1 MGTTPPSKARQELRA
16 FAPELIALTDE
27 VVFGRVWER
36 DELSPRDRS
45 LITVAALVTLGRE
58 EQLKSHV
65 RRALDNGVTQEELVE
80 IATHLAFYAGWPA
93 AMSAAMVMKSIVEA
107 ADGEGQASDATKG
120 A

>member
-1 MGTTPPSKARQELRA
+1 MGTTPPSRARQELRA

-27 VVFGRVWER
+27 VVFGRVWAR

-93 AMSAAMVMKSIVEA
+93 AMSAAMVMKSIID
-107 ADGEGQASDATKG
+107 DGGGDDVASDASKR

>member
-1 MGTTPPSKARQELRA
+1 MGITPPSKAREELRA

-27 VVFGRVWER
+27 VVFGRVWQR

-58 EQLKSHV
+58 EQLRSHT
-65 RRALDNGVTQEELVE
+65 RRALDNGVTPQELVE

-93 AMSAAMVMKSIVEA
+93 AMSAAMVLKSIIEPSGDEDSTSHGA
-107 ADGEGQASDATKG
+107 KG